1 MKITT
6 LQGTLHTELFQEIM
20 LHEQVGVITFSYG
33 YVYEEDK
40 GEGPTYII
48 QVPMTFR
55 NARDCRKAFRLYLR
69 GRNSGADQIS
79 FIGLRCRWPKDTY
92 RKIIQH
98 KSSRLMEL

>member
-1 MKITT
+1 MKIITA
-6 LQGTLHTELFQEIM
+6 QGDLYTETFREITH
-20 LHEQVGVITFSYG
+20 HEQLGIITFSYG

-40 GEGPTYII
+40 GEGPTYIV

-55 NARDCRKAFRLYLR
+55 SARDCRKAFRLYLR
-69 GRNSGADQIS
+69 GRNSGADRVS
-79 FIGLRCRWPKDTY
+79 FIGLHCSWPKDTY

>member
-1 MKITT
+1 MKIITA
-6 LQGTLHTELFQEIM
+6 QGDLYTEIFQEITH
-20 LHEQVGVITFSYG
+20 HEQLGIITFSYG

-40 GEGPTYII
+40 GEGPTYTV

-55 NARDCRKAFRLYLR
+55 RARDCRRAFRLYLR
-69 GRNSGADQIS
+69 GRNSGADRIS

>member
-6 LQGTLHTELFQEIM
+6 LQGTLHTELFQEIT

-40 GEGPTYII
+40 GEGPTYIV

-55 NARDCRKAFRLYLR
+55 RTRDCRKAFRRYLR
-69 GRNSGADQIS
+69 GRNSGADRVS
-79 FIGLRCRWPKDTY
+79 FIGLHCCWPKDTY